1 MREEHPPRDAS
12 AMRFAKDEWWCVQS
26 HTNRSPLEFPGNR
39 EIYREFRDFAAFGD
53 RFTVKT
59 RCAAGTFRKIP
70 KKTNRVDFAN
80 IRDRNR
86 DIRVIRPKDQGQEG
100 LMV

>member
-1 MREEHPPRDAS
+1 MVVCAVTYEPVSIGNSLVTGKFTGNFAISRLLEIGSQLKKAVPQGL
-12 AMRFAKDEWWCVQS
+12 FAK
-26 HTNRSPLEFPGNR
+26 L
-39 EIYREFRDFAAFGD
+39 
-53 RFTVKT
+53 
-59 RCAAGTFRKIP
+59 P